1 MNYPS
6 ISDYIE
12 ALRDA
17 EDSLSEL
24 KDLRLVYDDQG
35 HPIMSSGNF
44 AVVFKMQAPT
54 GEYHALKCFLRD
66 QEERSE
72 RYRLI
77 AEELQYVQST
87 YLVKFRYL
95 ESELFVDVPNT
106 EGEEYPVLL
115 MEWVDGIP
123 LDQYLKRI
131 INKSY
136 EKDLL
141 AYRFSLLARWLVTQ
155 PFAHGDLKPDNICVR
170 GDGSLVLL
178 DYDGMYVPALSGRKP
193 LEQGSPHYRHPLRST
208 LPFDEHIDDYSLSLI
223 LLSLRAIAFE
233 RCLYYKYSSNEYLL
247 FPEKDQMNPYTSPA
261 FKELNHLILRLGF
274 IKTYHTY
281 LKALQSP
288 HLHLEAYDFSL
299 LAPILMY
306 RRAAELGDP
315 EGMYNLGDIY
325 EDGKGEVTKDE
336 EEAIVWYRKA
346 VEARHGK
353 SAKAL
358 ARIYKD
364 KDEAMTVEWYRKG
377 IELGDSCCMYNLG
390 RSYAYGEGG
399 LTKDEAKAVE
409 WYRRSAKVD
418 TSCGCGMV
426 ALGISYEEGKDG
438 LSVDKKQAVK
448 WYQKA
453 AALGHPRGMLRLGL
467 AYENAMGGLTKDE
480 VKAVEWYRK
489 AAEAGNA
496 RGMSFMG
503 HAYEYGQLGLTKDE
517 TKAVEW
523 YQKAAEAEDS
533 LGMRYLGYAY
543 YNATGGLTKD
553 DVQAGVWW
561 RKAAEAGD
569 ATAMFNLGI
578 YYQYGQGG
586 LTKDEAKAVEWYQK
600 AAEAG
605 NATAMCNLGNC
616 YEYGKGGLTKGE
628 AKAVEWY
635 QKAAEA
641 GNATAM
647 LNLGRFY
654 YNGQGGLTKDD
665 VQAVVWWRK
674 AAEAG
679 DATAMFKL
687 GVCYEAR
694 VGMLTKDEAK
704 ALEWYRK
711 AAEAGSSEAVKR
723 LQELGRNHP

>member
-35 HPIMSSGNF
+35 HPVMSSGNF

-54 GEYHALKCFLRD
+54 GQYHALKCFLRD

-72 RYRLI
+72 RYRMI

-115 MEWVDGIP
+115 MDWVDGVP
-123 LDQYLKRI
+123 LDQYLKTI

-223 LLSLRAIAFE
+223 LLSLRAIACE

-247 FPEKDQMNPYTSPA
+247 FSEKDQMNPYTSPA

-315 EGMYNLGDIY
+315 EGMYNLGDTY
-325 EDGKGEVTKDE
+325 EYGKGEVTKDE

-346 VEARHGK
+346 VEAGHGK

-358 ARIYKD
+358 GRIYYED
-364 KDEAMTVEWYRKG
+364 KDESIAIEWYRKG
-377 IELGDSCCMYNLG
+377 AELGDSCCMNNLG
-390 RSYAYGEGG
+390 YAYEYGKGG
-399 LTKDEAKAVE
+399 LTKDGAKAIE
-409 WYRRSAKVD
+409 WYRRSIEFD
-418 TSCGCGMV
+418 TTCGCGMFS
-426 ALGISYEEGKDG
+426 LGISYEKGENG
-438 LSVDKKQAVK
+438 L
-448 WYQKA
+448 
-453 AALGHPRGMLRLGL
+453 RR
-467 AYENAMGGLTKDE
+467 DE
-480 VKAVEWYRK
+480 ERAVELYRK
-489 AAEAGNA
+489 AAEAGN
-496 RGMSFMG
+496 
-503 HAYEYGQLGLTKDE
+503 
-517 TKAVEW
+517 TKAMN
-523 YQKAAEAEDS
+523 S
-533 LGMRYLGYAY
+533 LGYAY
-543 YNATGGLTKD
+543 L
-553 DVQAGVWW
+553 
-561 RKAAEAGD
+561 
-569 ATAMFNLGI
+569 
-578 YYQYGQGG
+578 YGQKG

-605 NATAMCNLGNC
+605 NATAMYNLGVC
-616 YEYGKGGLTKGE
+616 YKYGKGGLTKDE
-628 AKAVEWY
+628 AKAV
-635 QKAAEA
+635 
-641 GNATAM
+641 
-647 LNLGRFY
+647 
-654 YNGQGGLTKDD
+654 
-665 VQAVVWWRK
+665 
-674 AAEAG
+674 
-679 DATAMFKL
+679 
-687 GVCYEAR
+687 
-694 VGMLTKDEAK
+694 
-704 ALEWYRK
+704 EWYRK
-711 AAEAGSSEAVKR
+711 AAEAGSSEAAER
-723 LQELGRNHP
+723 LQKLGENHP

>member
-35 HPIMSSGNF
+35 HPVMSSGNF

-72 RYRLI
+72 RYRMI

-106 EGEEYPVLL
+106 GGEEYPVLL
-115 MEWVDGIP
+115 MDWVDGIP
-123 LDQYLKRI
+123 LDQYLKTI
-131 INKSY
+131 INESY

-141 AYRFSLLARWLVTQ
+141 AYHFSLLARWLVTQ

-170 GDGSLVLL
+170 DDGSLVLL

-247 FPEKDQMNPYTSPA
+247 FSEKDQMNPYTSPA

-315 EGMYNLGDIY
+315 QGMYNLGDIY
-325 EDGKGEVTKDE
+325 EYGKGEVTKDE
-336 EEAIVWYRKA
+336 DEAIVWYRKA
-346 VEARHGK
+346 VEMGHGK

-358 ARIYKD
+358 GRIYYED
-364 KDEAMTVEWYRKG
+364 KDESIAIEWYRKG
-377 IELGDSCCMYNLG
+377 AELGDSCCMNNLG
-390 RSYAYGEGG
+390 YAYEYGEGG
-399 LTKDEAKAVE
+399 LTKDGAKAIE
-409 WYRRSAKVD
+409 WYRRSIEFD
-418 TSCGCGMV
+418 TTCGCGMFS
-426 ALGISYEEGKDG
+426 LGISYEEGKNG
-438 LSVDKKQAVK
+438 L
-448 WYQKA
+448 
-453 AALGHPRGMLRLGL
+453 RR
-467 AYENAMGGLTKDE
+467 DE
-480 VKAVEWYRK
+480 ERAVELYRK
-489 AAEAGNA
+489 AAEAGN
-496 RGMSFMG
+496 
-503 HAYEYGQLGLTKDE
+503 
-517 TKAVEW
+517 TKAMN
-523 YQKAAEAEDS
+523 S
-533 LGMRYLGYAY
+533 LGYAY
-543 YNATGGLTKD
+543 N
-553 DVQAGVWW
+553 
-561 RKAAEAGD
+561 
-569 ATAMFNLGI
+569 
-578 YYQYGQGG
+578 YGQKG

-605 NATAMCNLGNC
+605 NATAMYNLGVC
-616 YEYGKGGLTKGE
+616 YKYGKGG
-628 AKAVEWY
+628 
-635 QKAAEA
+635 
-641 GNATAM
+641 
-647 LNLGRFY
+647 
-654 YNGQGGLTKDD
+654 
-665 VQAVVWWRK
+665 
-674 AAEAG
+674 
-679 DATAMFKL
+679 
-687 GVCYEAR
+687 
-694 VGMLTKDEAK
+694 LTKDEAK

-711 AAEAGSSEAVKR
+711 AAEAGSSEAAKR
-723 LQELGRNHP
+723 LQKLGRNHS

>member
-95 ESELFVDVPNT
+95 DSELFVDVPNT
-106 EGEEYPVLL
+106 GGEEYPVLL
-115 MEWVDGIP
+115 MDWVDGIP
-123 LDQYLKRI
+123 LDRYLKSI
-131 INKSY
+131 INRSY
-136 EKDLL
+136 KEDLL

-223 LLSLRAIAFE
+223 LLSLRAIALDE
-233 RCLYYKYSSNEYLL
+233 TLYVRYSSSEYLL
-247 FPEKDQMNPYTSPA
+247 LSEQDQLNPYISPV
-261 FKELNHLILRLGF
+261 FTKLNHWVLSLGF
-274 IKTYHTY
+274 INTYHTY

-306 RRAAELGDP
+306 RRAAEMGD
-315 EGMYNLGDIY
+315 L
-325 EDGKGEVTKDE
+325 
-336 EEAIVWYRKA
+336 
-346 VEARHGK
+346 
-353 SAKAL
+353 
-358 ARIYKD
+358 
-364 KDEAMTVEWYRKG
+364 EAMRSLVICYNTGQGRLQGRLRIDETKIMEWYK
-377 IELGDSCCMYNLG
+377 
-390 RSYAYGEGG
+390 
-399 LTKDEAKAVE
+399 
-409 WYRRSAKVD
+409 
-418 TSCGCGMV
+418 
-426 ALGISYEEGKDG
+426 
-438 LSVDKKQAVK
+438 
-448 WYQKA
+448 
-453 AALGHPRGMLRLGL
+453 
-467 AYENAMGGLTKDE
+467 
-480 VKAVEWYRK
+480 K

-496 RGMSFMG
+496 RAMCNLGY
-503 HAYEYGQLGLTKDE
+503 AYAYGQGGLRKDE

-523 YQKAAEAEDS
+523 YQKAAEA
-533 LGMRYLGYAY
+533 G
-543 YNATGGLTKD
+543 NA
-553 DVQAGVWW
+553 
-561 RKAAEAGD
+561 R
-569 ATAMFNLGI
+569 AMYNLGLC
-578 YYQYGQGG
+578 YHNGQGG
-586 LTKDEAKAVEWYQK
+586 LTKDTSKAVEWYQK

-605 NATAMCNLGNC
+605 YAGAMWNLGAC
-616 YEYGKGGLTKGE
+616 YEEG
-628 AKAVEWY
+628 
-635 QKAAEA
+635 
-641 GNATAM
+641 
-647 LNLGRFY
+647 
-654 YNGQGGLTKDD
+654 
-665 VQAVVWWRK
+665 
-674 AAEAG
+674 
-679 DATAMFKL
+679 
-687 GVCYEAR
+687 

-704 ALEWYRK
+704 AMEWYRK
-711 AAEAGSSEAVKR
+711 AAEAGISVAAER

>member
-106 EGEEYPVLL
+106 GGEEYPVLL
-115 MEWVDGIP
+115 MDWVDGIP
-123 LDQYLKRI
+123 LDQYLKTI

-170 GDGSLVLL
+170 DDGSLVLL

-208 LPFDEHIDDYSLSLI
+208 LPFDAHIDDYSLSII
-223 LLSLRAIAFE
+223 LLSLHAIAIDAT
-233 RCLYYKYSSNEYLL
+233 LYVRYSSSEYLL
-247 FPEKDQMNPYTSPA
+247 LSEQDQLNPYTSPV
-261 FKELNHLILRLGF
+261 FKELNRLVLSLDF
-274 IKTYHTY
+274 IDSYHTY
-281 LKALQSP
+281 LKSLQDTTYY
-288 HLHLEAYDFSL
+288 LEARNLQL
-299 LAPILMY
+299 LAPNLMF
-306 RRAAELGDP
+306 RRVAEMGDP
-315 EGMYNLGDIY
+315 QGVYKLGVCY
-325 EDGKGEVTKDE
+325 EDGK
-336 EEAIVWYRKA
+336 
-346 VEARHGK
+346 
-353 SAKAL
+353 
-358 ARIYKD
+358 
-364 KDEAMTVEWYRKG
+364 
-377 IELGDSCCMYNLG
+377 
-390 RSYAYGEGG
+390 GG

-409 WYRRSAKVD
+409 WY
-418 TSCGCGMV
+418 
-426 ALGISYEEGKDG
+426 
-438 LSVDKKQAVK
+438 Q
-448 WYQKA
+448 
-453 AALGHPRGMLRLGL
+453 
-467 AYENAMGGLTKDE
+467 
-480 VKAVEWYRK
+480 K

-496 RGMSFMG
+496 RAMCNLGIC
-503 HAYEYGQLGLTKDE
+503 YEYGQGGLTKDE

-523 YQKAAEAEDS
+523 YQKAAEA
-533 LGMRYLGYAY
+533 GNARAMNRLGYAY
-543 YNATGGLTKD
+543 EYGKGGLTKD
-553 DVQAGVWW
+553 ETKAVEWFQ
-561 RKAAEAGD
+561 KAAEAGE
-569 ATAMFNLGI
+569 ATAMYNLGVC
-578 YYQYGQGG
+578 YELGKGRLTKDEAKAVEWYQKAAEAGEATAMCDLGRCYEYGKGG

-605 NATAMCNLGNC
+605 NATAMCNLGVY
-616 YEYGKGGLTKGE
+616 YEYGKGGLTKDEAKAVEWYQKAAEAGEARAMCSLGYAYEYGKGGLRKDE

-647 LNLGRFY
+647 CNLGICY
-654 YNGQGGLTKDD
+654 YNGREG
-665 VQAVVWWRK
+665 
-674 AAEAG
+674 
-679 DATAMFKL
+679 
-687 GVCYEAR
+687 
-694 VGMLTKDEAK
+694 LTKDEAK
-704 ALEWYRK
+704 AVEWYRK
-711 AAEAGSSEAVKR
+711 AAEAGNATAMPCLGACYEFGVGGLTKDKVKAMEWYRKAAEAGNSKAAER
-723 LQELGRNHP
+723 LQELEEKSS

>member
-24 KDLRLVYDDQG
+24 KDLRLVHDDQG

-44 AVVFKMQAPT
+44 AVVFKMQAST

-72 RYRLI
+72 RYRMI

-106 EGEEYPVLL
+106 GGEEYPVLL
-115 MEWVDGIP
+115 MDWVDGIP
-123 LDQYLKRI
+123 LDQYLKTI

-141 AYRFSLLARWLVTQ
+141 AYRFSLLARWLISQ
-155 PFAHGDLKPDNICVR
+155 HFAHGDLKPDNICVR
-170 GDGSLVLL
+170 DDGSLVLL

-315 EGMYNLGDIY
+315 EGMYNLGESY
-325 EDGKGEVTKDE
+325 NDGREGLTKDE
-336 EEAIVWYRKA
+336 EQAIVWFQNA
-346 VEARHGK
+346 AEAGHGK
-353 SAKAL
+353 AIKAL
-358 ARIYKD
+358 AHIYED

-377 IELGDSCCMYNLG
+377 VELGHSCCMTNLG
-390 RSYAYGEGG
+390 VAYSYGKYG
-399 LTKDEAKAVE
+399 LAKDKVKAVE
-409 WYRRSAKVD
+409 WYRRSAEVD

-426 ALGISYEEGKDG
+426 ALGLSYENGKDG
-438 LSVDKKQAVK
+438 LSVDEVRAVEL
-448 WYQKA
+448 YRKA
-453 AALGHPRGMLRLGL
+453 AALGHPRAMNNLGIC
-467 AYENAMGGLTKDE
+467 
-480 VKAVEWYRK
+480 
-489 AAEAGNA
+489 
-496 RGMSFMG
+496 
-503 HAYEYGQLGLTKDE
+503 YEYGKGGLTKDE

-523 YQKAAEAEDS
+523 YQKAAEA
-533 LGMRYLGYAY
+533 G
-543 YNATGGLTKD
+543 NATAMNNLGVCYEFGEGGLTKD
-553 DVQAGVWW
+553 EAKAVEWYQ
-561 RKAAEAGD
+561 KAAEAGD
-569 ATAMFNLGI
+569 TTAMSNLGNC
-578 YYQYGQGG
+578 YEYGKGGLTKDEAKAVEWYQKAAEAGNARGMCYLGYAYARGQGG

-605 NATAMCNLGNC
+605 NATAICILGSY
-616 YEYGKGGLTKGE
+616 YECGKGGLIKDEAKAVEWYRKAAEAGNATAMLCLGACYEAGVGMLMKDE

-641 GNATAM
+641 G
-647 LNLGRFY
+647 
-654 YNGQGGLTKDD
+654 
-665 VQAVVWWRK
+665 
-674 AAEAG
+674 
-679 DATAMFKL
+679 
-687 GVCYEAR
+687 
-694 VGMLTKDEAK
+694 
-704 ALEWYRK
+704 
-711 AAEAGSSEAVKR
+711 SSEAAKR

>member
-72 RYRLI
+72 RYRMI

-106 EGEEYPVLL
+106 GGEEYPVLL
-115 MEWVDGIP
+115 MDWVDGIP
-123 LDQYLKRI
+123 LDQYLKTI
-131 INKSY
+131 INESY

-170 GDGSLVLL
+170 DDGSLVLL

-247 FPEKDQMNPYTSPA
+247 FSEKDQMNPYTSPA

-315 EGMYNLGDIY
+315 QGMYNLGDIY
-325 EDGKGEVTKDE
+325 EYGKGEVTKDE
-336 EEAIVWYRKA
+336 DEAIVWYRKA
-346 VEARHGK
+346 VEMGHGK

-358 ARIYKD
+358 GRIYYED
-364 KDEAMTVEWYRKG
+364 KDESIAIEWYRKG
-377 IELGDSCCMYNLG
+377 AELGDSCCMNNLG
-390 RSYAYGEGG
+390 YAYEYGEGG
-399 LTKDEAKAVE
+399 LTKDGAKAIE
-409 WYRRSAKVD
+409 WYRRSIEFD
-418 TSCGCGMV
+418 TTCGCGMFS
-426 ALGISYEEGKDG
+426 LGISYEEGKNG
-438 LSVDKKQAVK
+438 L
-448 WYQKA
+448 
-453 AALGHPRGMLRLGL
+453 RR
-467 AYENAMGGLTKDE
+467 DE
-480 VKAVEWYRK
+480 ERAVELYRK
-489 AAEAGNA
+489 AAEAGN
-496 RGMSFMG
+496 
-503 HAYEYGQLGLTKDE
+503 
-517 TKAVEW
+517 TKAMN
-523 YQKAAEAEDS
+523 S
-533 LGMRYLGYAY
+533 LGYAY
-543 YNATGGLTKD
+543 N
-553 DVQAGVWW
+553 
-561 RKAAEAGD
+561 
-569 ATAMFNLGI
+569 
-578 YYQYGQGG
+578 YGQKG

-605 NATAMCNLGNC
+605 NATAMYNLGVC
-616 YEYGKGGLTKGE
+616 YKYGKGG
-628 AKAVEWY
+628 
-635 QKAAEA
+635 
-641 GNATAM
+641 
-647 LNLGRFY
+647 
-654 YNGQGGLTKDD
+654 
-665 VQAVVWWRK
+665 
-674 AAEAG
+674 
-679 DATAMFKL
+679 
-687 GVCYEAR
+687 
-694 VGMLTKDEAK
+694 LTKDEAK

-711 AAEAGSSEAVKR
+711 AAEAGSSEAAKR
-723 LQELGRNHP
+723 LQKLGRNHS